1 MEIRIN
7 GLTKIFPPNIQA
19 LSDIYLNI
27 NEGEFVYLI
36 GTTGSGKTTLM
47 RLLTR
52 EVLPTRGQVVMDG
65 IDLRRLSTSSL
76 PYFRR
81 DIGVVFQDYKLL
93 PYLSA
98 WENVAFVLEACG
110 VPRAEA
116 RDRTDDVI
124 DKVGLWNR
132 RDLRPDQLSGGE
144 QQRVAIARAIVNA
157 PRLFLADE
165 PTGNL
170 DVHTAEYVMRLLLS
184 IHAAGTT
191 VIVATHDQHLVDT
204 YRQRVVELHMGRLV
218 RDEREGRYSISGD
231 V

>member
-81 DIGVVFQDYKLL
+81 DIGVVFQDYKLH

>member
-1 MEIRIN
+1 MEIHIN
-7 GLTKIFPPNIQA
+7 GLTKIFSPNIQA
-19 LSDIYLNI
+19 LSDIYLDI
-27 NEGEFVYLI
+27 SEGEFVYLI

-47 RLLTR
+47 RMLTR
-52 EVLPTRGQVVMDG
+52 EVLPTRGQVSLDG
-65 IDLRRLSTSSL
+65 IDLRRLSSSSL

-93 PYLSA
+93 PNLTA
-98 WENVAFVLEACG
+98 WENVAFVLEVCG

-116 RDRTDDVI
+116 RERTDDVI
-124 DKVGLWNR
+124 DKVGLWTR
-132 RDLRPDQLSGGE
+132 RGLRPDQLSGGE

-170 DVHTAEYVMRLLLS
+170 DVHTAEYVMKLLLS

-231 V
+231 L

>member
-27 NEGEFVYLI
+27 NEGEFVYMI

>member
-1 MEIRIN
+1 MEIHIN
-7 GLTKIFPPNIQA
+7 GLTKIFSPNIQA
-19 LSDIYLNI
+19 LSDIYLDNS
-27 NEGEFVYLI
+27 EREFVYLI

-47 RLLTR
+47 RMLTR
-52 EVLPTRGQVVMDG
+52 EVLPTRGQVSLDG
-65 IDLRRLSTSSL
+65 IDLRRLSSSSL

-93 PYLSA
+93 PNLTA
-98 WENVAFVLEACG
+98 WENVAFVLEVCG

-116 RDRTDDVI
+116 RERTDDVI

-132 RDLRPDQLSGGE
+132 RGLRPDQLSGGE

-170 DVHTAEYVMRLLLS
+170 DVHTAEYVMKLLLS

-231 V
+231 L

>member
-1 MEIRIN
+1 MEIHIN
-7 GLTKIFPPNIQA
+7 GLTKIFSPNIQA
-19 LSDIYLNI
+19 LSDIYLDI
-27 NEGEFVYLI
+27 SEGEFVYLI

-47 RLLTR
+47 RMLTR
-52 EVLPTRGQVVMDG
+52 EVLPTRGQVSLDG
-65 IDLRRLSTSSL
+65 IDLRRLSSSSL

-81 DIGVVFQDYKLL
+81 DIGVVFEDYKLL
-93 PYLSA
+93 PNLTA
-98 WENVAFVLEACG
+98 WENVAFVLEVCG

-116 RDRTDDVI
+116 RERTDDVI

-132 RDLRPDQLSGGE
+132 RGLRPDQLSGGE

-170 DVHTAEYVMRLLLS
+170 DVHTAEYVMKLLLS

-231 V
+231 L